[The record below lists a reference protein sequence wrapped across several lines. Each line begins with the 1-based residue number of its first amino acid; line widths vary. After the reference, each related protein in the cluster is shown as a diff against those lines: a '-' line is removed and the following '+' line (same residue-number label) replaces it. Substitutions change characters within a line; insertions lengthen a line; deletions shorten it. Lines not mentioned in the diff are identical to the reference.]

1 MIPSPSRNVRA
12 SLLTLF
18 LALLFA
24 IPPAHAQA
32 PIEPAQLPARTTFY
46 IVWRGAPAADI
57 RKANNLYALWDDPD
71 FAPTRAAMFDNF
83 VSQTQA
89 TNAKPAT
96 GSAKPAADD
105 DANPKP
111 GLTSAEAQ
119 EYSALLEN
127 GFVLGYLSKPESKI
141 AASATPPKPL
151 TGPTTTSI
159 DRWNGLFF
167 IYNRTGKEA
176 LLSKAVLKMRSDEKQ
191 LPKLSQ
197 TTIAGIPALKVERA
211 SGTTYWIEHGKYA
224 ASANDPAVLEQIL
237 PRLEGAAPP
246 DSLSQSP
253 AYQEAQSHLG
263 GVLELFAAVP
273 AVRTLAQSSE
283 NGFHLDAVLTAIKL
297 DAVHSV
303 CGRVTLDG
311 AKTHFQGVILGD
323 TAPGSILDLWPAGVD
338 SPPSLAIKPPS
349 AISYSESQFDLPA
362 FYQVLKRG
370 FAASAPNGN
379 NPSALFEMLAQQK
392 LGMPLADALA
402 LPTGEFTSMQLSP
415 SLDPD
420 KSIYVFGI
428 NKKPEM
434 LKVMRTVLGEQIT
447 SERTE
452 GDTTFLKIS
461 LSGNQGTKGVA
472 QWNFYHLAVTPNFI
486 YGAPKLES
494 VKEALASR
502 DTMSAAV
509 LTPLQAARADYPAKI
524 NGLYFFDF
532 SKVDWPAAKAHWIE
546 EAQKAAAKP
555 GATAQKAAAA
565 KTPHLLADVNPQ
577 VFQRHLHEMAGA
589 SWKDEKGIHFDQWL
603 Q

>member
-12 SLLTLF
+12 LLPALF

-24 IPPAHAQA
+24 APRAHAQA

-57 RKANNLYALWDDPD
+57 RKANNLFALWDDPD
-71 FAPTRAAMFDNF
+71 FAPTRAAMFDNLA
-83 VSQTQA
+83 SQSTTGNPADAA
-89 TNAKPAT
+89 TKP
-96 GSAKPAADD
+96 DD
-105 DANPKP
+105 NPKP

-127 GFVLGYLSKPESKI
+127 GFVLGYLGKPESK
-141 AASATPPKPL
+141 TPPTPPP
-151 TGPTTTSI
+151 TGGPVPK
-159 DRWNGLFF
+159 WNGLFF
-167 IYNRTGKEA
+167 VYNRTGKEA
-176 LLSKAVLKMRSDEKQ
+176 LLTKAVLKMRSDEKQ

-211 SGTTYWIEHGKYA
+211 SSTTYWVEHGKYA

-237 PRLEGAAPP
+237 PRLEGASPP
-246 DSLSQSP
+246 DSLAQSP

-297 DAVHSV
+297 DAIRSV
-303 CGRVTLDG
+303 CGRMTLDG
-311 AKTHFQGVILGD
+311 AKTHFQGAILGD

-434 LKVMRTVLGEQIT
+434 LKVMRTVMGEQIT

-494 VKEALASR
+494 VKEVLAGR

-532 SKVDWPAAKAHWIE
+532 SKVDWTAAKAHWIE

-555 GATAQKAAAA
+555 TATTAQKAAAA